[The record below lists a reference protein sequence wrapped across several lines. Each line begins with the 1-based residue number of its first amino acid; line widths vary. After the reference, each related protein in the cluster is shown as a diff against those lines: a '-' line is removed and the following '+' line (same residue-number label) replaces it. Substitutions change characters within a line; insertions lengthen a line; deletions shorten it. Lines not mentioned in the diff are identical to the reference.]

1 MPKPVKQL
9 KTWFNALP
17 RKKQKK
23 VLAFIYDRALLRKGR
38 YVGPA
43 PEVVGVEKGLFCGPA
58 PVPDTSSARC
68 STCGR
73 PF

>member
-9 KTWFNALP
+9 KAWFNALP
-17 RKKQKK
+17 RKQKKK
-23 VLAFIYDRALLRKGR
+23 VLAFIYDRALLREGR

-43 PEVVGVEKGLFCGPA
+43 PEVVRFRKGLFCGPA
-58 PVPDTSSARC
+58 PVPDTSSVRC
-68 STCGR
+68 PQCGR